1 MEKQIITLKRITELK
16 SSAHNYW
23 DNDPCHEISFF
34 LVFQHGNY
42 EYNTT
47 RVEISINSW
56 SQVHASFDRISV
68 KDDWTQLVAVRKL
81 LLHYVNRAEEV
92 GYYDAD
98 ALVMSK
104 ARIEFL
110 NLIEKYGT
118 ADQADTFRS
127 QYNDLC
133 EPMIQAERIRK
144 VKRTAERCAKQLA
157 ELTAA

>member
-1 MEKQIITLKRITELK
+1 MNNQTITLKRITELK
-16 SSAHNYW
+16 SSVHNW
-23 DNDPCHEISFF
+23 DNDPCHEISFY
-34 LVFQHGNY
+34 LVFQHGDY

-47 RVEISINSW
+47 HVGISVNSW
-56 SQVHASFDRISV
+56 SQVNASFDRINV
-68 KDDWTQLVAVRKL
+68 KDDWTQLIAVRKL
-81 LLHYVNRAEEV
+81 LLPYVNRSEEV

-104 ARIEFL
+104 ARVEFL
-110 NLIEKYGT
+110 NLIKKYGT

-127 QYNDLC
+127 QYNDIC

-157 ELTAA
+157 ELTNLA